1 MKINIK
7 FLSKPTYIKSPREFS
22 NILHRFDELDM
33 KLLFELTKDG
43 SISVPVLSKK
53 LGINA
58 SVLYSRIKRLVKKK
72 LIKKFT
78 VEIDDSLLGIGV
90 KANVGINRDPKFK
103 EAIHKKFM
111 ETPEVVSISEV
122 TGRFDIMIQ
131 VYSKN
136 LESLHSVVIEKIGKI
151 EGVQNTETF
160 VELQKTDK
168 DPVYLNELT

>member
-1 MKINIK
+1 MKLRSR
-7 FLSKPTYIKSPREFS
+7 FFPKPTYIKSQRDFS
-22 NILHRFDELDM
+22 NNLHRFDELDM
-33 KLLFELTKDG
+33 KLLYELTKDG
-43 SISVPVLSKK
+43 SISVPTLSKK

-58 SVLYSRIKRLVKKK
+58 SVLYSRIKRLMKKK

-90 KANVGINRDPKFK
+90 KASVGINRDPKFK
-103 EAIHKKFM
+103 DAIHKQFM

-131 VYSKN
+131 VYAKN

-151 EGVQNTETF
+151 PGIQNTETF

-168 DPVYLNELT
+168 DPVYLIQ

>member
-1 MKINIK
+1 MKLESRL
-7 FLSKPTYIKSPREFS
+7 FPKPTYIKSQGDFPNS
-22 NILHRFDELDM
+22 LHRFDELDM
-33 KLLFELTKDG
+33 KLLYELTKDG
-43 SISVPVLSKK
+43 SISVPTLSKK

-58 SVLYSRIKRLVKKK
+58 SVLYSRIKRLMKKK

-90 KANVGINRDPKFK
+90 KASVGINRDPKFK
-103 EAIHKKFM
+103 DTIHEQFM

-131 VYSKN
+131 VYAKN
-136 LESLHSVVIEKIGKI
+136 LESLHSIVIEKIGKI
-151 EGVQNTETF
+151 SGIQNTETF

-168 DPVYLNELT
+168 DPVYLIQ